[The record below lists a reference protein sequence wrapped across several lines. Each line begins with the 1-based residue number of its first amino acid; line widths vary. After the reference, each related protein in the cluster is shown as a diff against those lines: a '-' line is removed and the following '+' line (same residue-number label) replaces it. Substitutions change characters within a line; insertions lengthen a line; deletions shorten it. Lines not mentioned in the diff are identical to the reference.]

1 MASFRNTLYKIMLLL
16 GDTLLF
22 FVALLL
28 AYNIRNQ
35 ELSFVDEEFFRL
47 IEAFSPLFVAV
58 VIMYYVAT
66 LYEVP
71 SILNNLE
78 RVKIIV
84 RLNIVTLIIGLA
96 YFYVFPY
103 LSGVTPKLILLFQII
118 IFTTLV
124 ALWRVYSSHHIRT
137 TKKKKAILIG
147 TGNVHQELREFV
159 NNNEQSAFVF
169 VNHIEVHSPL
179 LESSSLES
187 LRLVL
192 KENDISMLVVDV
204 KNEKVIPLLPYFYN
218 LVGEGVAIY
227 DIHKMYEDIF
237 KRTPLSTIG
246 YFWFFEHVDL
256 EKKFYLVAK
265 RCVDIVLCIPVG
277 IIFIISIPV
286 VYILQKIENDGDG
299 LFSIQKRWGVGGKVI
314 KVYKYRTM
322 LYTDEGKWRIEK
334 GNQNRSTQLGKIL
347 NRTNID
353 ELPQV
358 INILKGEMSFI
369 GPRNDMEALG
379 DRLSKEIPYYMIRYS
394 VQPGISGWA
403 QITQQVEGQNP
414 QTVEQNIAR
423 LEYDLFY
430 IKHRSILLDV
440 VIIARTFKTLFSRLM
455 SKL

>member
-1 MASFRNTLYKIMLLL
+1 MLLL

-22 FVALLL
+22 FVSLLL
-28 AYNIRNQ
+28 VYTIRNQ
-35 ELSFVDEEFFRL
+35 ELSFRDEEFFKL
-47 IEAFSPLFVAV
+47 VEAFSPLFVALV
-58 VIMYYVAT
+58 AMYYVAT

-103 LSGVTPKLILLFQII
+103 LSGVTPKLILLFQSIL
-118 IFTTLV
+118 FTILV
-124 ALWRVYSSHHIRT
+124 SLWRVYVSHHIRT
-137 TKKKKAILIG
+137 TRKKKAILVG
-147 TGNVHQELREFV
+147 TGGIHKELREFV

-169 VNHIEVHSPL
+169 VDHIEIHSPL

-192 KENDISMLVVDV
+192 KENNISMLVVDV

-218 LVGEGVAIY
+218 LVGEGVVIY

-256 EKKFYLVAK
+256 EKKLYLIIK
-265 RCVDIVLCIPVG
+265 RCVDVMLCIPVG
-277 IIFIISIPV
+277 VIFLISIPI
-286 VYILQKIENDGDG
+286 VYVLQKIEHDGEG
-299 LFSIQKRWGVGGKVI
+299 LFSVQKRWGVGGKVI

-322 LYTDEGKWRIEK
+322 LYTDEGKWRIER
-334 GNQNRSTQLGKIL
+334 GNHNRSTRLGKIL

-358 INILKGEMSFI
+358 INIIKGEMSFI

-379 DRLSKEIPYYMIRYS
+379 ERLSKEIPYYMIRYS

-403 QITQQVEGQNP
+403 QVTQRVEGQNP
-414 QTVEQNIAR
+414 QTIEQNIAR

-430 IKHRSILLDV
+430 IKHRSALLDI
-440 VIIARTFKTLFSRLM
+440 VIITRTFKTLLSRLS